1 MSEAIEN
8 EVEGPKKGERIAKR
22 LSRAGV
28 CSRRDAELL
37 IEEGRVEVN
46 GNVLTTPATIVTDA
60 DRIMVDGVP
69 VRAKEPVRLWRYHK
83 PRNLVT
89 SHRDPQGRPTV
100 FDAMPDDMP
109 RVMSIGR
116 LDFTSEGL
124 LLLTNDGD
132 LARRLELP
140 STGWLRVYRVR
151 VHGRPDPDKL
161 AGLAEGA
168 EVDGVRY
175 GPITAEIDK
184 IQGANAWI
192 TMSLKEGKNREIRK
206 LCEHMGYPVARLI
219 RTSYG
224 PFQLGLLEPGE
235 VDEVPARVLRDQLG
249 VGPAPKRP
257 ILKLTKTPAPASI
270 ANMPDPELLAD
281 PSIARRR
288 R

>member
-1 MSEAIEN
+1 MSETE
-8 EVEGPKKGERIAKR
+8 ETESPKKGERIAKR
-22 LSRAGV
+22 LSRAGI

-46 GNVLTTPATIVTDA
+46 GTILSTPATLVTDA
-60 DRIMVDGVP
+60 DRVLVDGVP
-69 VRAKEPVRLWRYHK
+69 VPAKEPVRLWRYHK

-100 FDAMPDDMP
+100 FDALPEAMP
-109 RVMSIGR
+109 RVISIGR

-151 VHGRPDPDKL
+151 VHGRPDAAKL
-161 AGLAEGA
+161 ASLKDGI

-175 GPITAEIDK
+175 GPISAEIDK
-184 IQGANAWI
+184 IQATNAWI

-206 LCEHMGYPVARLI
+206 LCEHLGYPVARLI

-224 PFQLGLLEPGE
+224 PFQLGLLEPGAVE
-235 VDEVPARVLRDQLG
+235 EVPARVLRSELG
-249 VGPAPKRP
+249 VGPPPKRP
-257 ILKLTKTPAPASI
+257 ILKLSKTAAPP
-270 ANMPDPELLAD
+270 ANMPDPALLAD
-281 PSIARRR
+281 PSVARRR